1 MSPPENRGVSKTH
14 SLFVADLKVYQES
27 HEILRDVNEVIL
39 QASHDTGACYDVSKC
54 AEILLER
61 GWMDRVEGL
70 EVLEER
76 MKTIDPDENE
86 IYKVL
91 GIEQAD
97 RIKT

>member
-1 MSPPENRGVSKTH
+1 MWIPTRRQLFTSWVLHLQYTSMSTTTAEQQYIMSPQENRGVSKTH

-61 GWMDRVEGL
+61 G
-70 EVLEER
+70 
-76 MKTIDPDENE
+76 
-86 IYKVL
+86 
-91 GIEQAD
+91 
-97 RIKT
+97 